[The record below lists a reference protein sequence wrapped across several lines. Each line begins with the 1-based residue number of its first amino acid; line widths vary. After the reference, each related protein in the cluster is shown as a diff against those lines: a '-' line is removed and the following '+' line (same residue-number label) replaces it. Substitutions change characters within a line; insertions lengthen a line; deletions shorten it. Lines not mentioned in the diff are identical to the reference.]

1 MLVLLESE
9 GHLNCLPGLVGVRV
23 VGNDGSIIAG
33 CSGDL
38 ASISELLLKVANN
51 GSLGHLANGQNVSN
65 AELCLLSAE
74 NELSS
79 MHTLTIIIINT
90 FHGFKLKHRNV

>member
-9 GHLNCLPGLVGVRV
+9 GHLNYLPGFVGVRV

-51 GSLGHLANGQNVSN
+51 GSLGHLTNGQNVSN

-74 NELSS
+74 HELSS
-79 MHTLTIIIINT
+79 MHTFNIIIINT
-90 FHGFKLKHRNV
+90 FNDYKIEA